1 MAFQVGTRVDPR
13 LLDYS
18 GYAQGMTQAAAIKA
32 QSLMD
37 LGQKVGDTI
46 TKYQE
51 KKEDK
56 RKREGFRPVVD
67 DFVSFTNPDMP
78 EDEREVI
85 AKAIIE
91 NGTLSDLQ
99 DLSTTYQMERM
110 KFDYLQDLNERKLDI
125 EERKAIIAGQPKQF
139 TGQDVID
146 AKLAIEK
153 NPSYKLKDGYV
164 YKKLPNGELV
174 PAGLDDPFIGGLK
187 GGSAF
192 LFPDQMGLG
201 LSNEGGYDP
210 GLVLDLTEGE
220 RNASMNTLTGTLN
233 TDQQNTINN
242 LDDALGLFDES
253 GNITINP
260 SLNNISSAL

>member
-1 MAFQVGTRVDPR
+1 MGFQAGSRIDPR

-18 GYAQGMTQAAAIKA
+18 GYAQGIVNASRINA

-37 LGQKVGDTI
+37 LGQKVNDTL

-56 RKREGFRPVVD
+56 RKREGFRPIVD
-67 DFVSFTNPDMP
+67 DFVSFTNPDMS
-78 EDEREVI
+78 EDEREVM
-85 AKAIIE
+85 AKSIID

-110 KFDYLQDLNERKLDI
+110 KFDYLKDLNERKLNI
-125 EERKAIIAGQPKQF
+125 EERKVAAASGPKQF

-153 NPSYKLKDGYV
+153 NPAYFLEDGYV
-164 YKKLPNGELV
+164 YKKLPNGKTIPV
-174 PAGLDDPFIGGLK
+174 GLDDPFIGKLK
-187 GGSAF
+187 GGEAF

-201 LSNEGGYDP
+201 LGTEGGYDP
-210 GLVLDLTEGE
+210 GPVIERTEE
-220 RNASMNTLTGTLN
+220 DRNTAMDTLTGNLN
-233 TDQQNTINN
+233 IDQQNTLNN

>member
-1 MAFQVGTRVDPR
+1 MGFQAGSRIDPR

-18 GYAQGMTQAAAIKA
+18 GYAQGIVNASRINA

-37 LGQKVGDTI
+37 LGQKVNDTV

-56 RKREGFRPVVD
+56 RKREGFRPIVD
-67 DFVSFTNPDMP
+67 DFVAFTNPNMT
-78 EDEREVI
+78 EDERDVA
-85 AKAIIE
+85 AKAIID
-91 NGTLSDLQ
+91 NGTLEDLQ
-99 DLSTTYQMERM
+99 GLSTTYQMERM
-110 KFDYLQDLNERKLDI
+110 KFDYLKDLNERKLDI
-125 EERKAIIAGQPKQF
+125 EERKITAASQPKQF

-153 NPSYKLKDGYV
+153 NPAYFLENGYA
-164 YKKLPNGELV
+164 YKKLPNGETIPV
-174 PAGLDDPFIGGLK
+174 GLDDPFLGKLK
-187 GGSAF
+187 GGEAF

-201 LSNEGGYDP
+201 LGNEGGYDP
-210 GLVLDLTEGE
+210 GLVIDMTEDE
-220 RNASMNTLTGTLN
+220 RNASMNTLTGTSS
-233 TDQQNTINN
+233 TDLQNTINN

-260 SLNNISSAL
+260 SYNNISSVL